1 MGENTQSRAPRTV
14 SRVRDD
20 DPLGQFRSEL
30 RAHCYRMLGS
40 VHDAEDVLQEVS
52 LRAWR
57 GRERFEGRSSLRTW
71 LHRIA
76 TNACLNELDRKERRV
91 LPVEV
96 SPASE
101 TATPYE
107 HPDHELL
114 WLEPFADAPD
124 EQAARTESVEL
135 AFVAAVQHLP
145 PNQRA
150 ALLMFDVLGFSAQEI
165 ADAMDTTRASVN
177 SALQRARVIV
187 EERLP
192 PRSQAETLQALGE
205 QGQREL
211 VERYTRALENADMD
225 ELVKLLT
232 EDATWSMPPLPSWYR
247 GHDAIEAFLRAGPFR
262 HRWKHVPVRAN
273 GQLAVAA
280 YWEMEGEFT
289 AYVIDVLDLREDRIA
304 SVTAFI
310 GAEHFARFG
319 LPPTLR

>member
-1 MGENTQSRAPRTV
+1 MRE
-14 SRVRDD
+14 D
-20 DPLGQFRSEL
+20 DPLGPFRSEL

-40 VHDAEDVLQEVS
+40 PHDAEDVLQEVS

-71 LHRIA
+71 LHTIA

-96 SPASE
+96 SPASTE
-101 TATPYE
+101 ATPYE
-107 HPDHELL
+107 EARHEVL

-124 EQAARTESVEL
+124 ERAAVAETVEL

-165 ADAMDTTRASVN
+165 ADAMETTRASVN
-177 SALQRARVIV
+177 SALQRARALV

-192 PRSQAETLQALGE
+192 PISQQATLQALGE

-211 VERYTRALENADMD
+211 VERYTRALADAD
-225 ELVKLLT
+225 VDGLLALLT
-232 EDATWSMPPLPSWYR
+232 EDATWSMPPLPSWYE
-247 GHDAIEAFLRAGPFR
+247 GHDSITAFLLEGPFR
-262 HRWKHVPVRAN
+262 HRWRHVPVRAN
-273 GQLAVAA
+273 GQLAVAC
-280 YWEMEGEFT
+280 YWEAEGAFT
-289 AYVIDVLDLREDRIA
+289 AHVIDVLDVREDRIA
-304 SVTAFI
+304 AVTAFI
-310 GAEHFARFG
+310 GAEHFPRFG
-319 LPPTLR
+319 LPPTVR

>member
-1 MGENTQSRAPRTV
+1 MNSSSSFGLAGSLTSYVLNPNRPVMTSTSLPRTSSNLPSVMPRASGDRVTYSRFEEIAAPSGGGAPIALAGATSSAPSTMAAMPLPLIRPSLLPHFGGKCGKLLDRAPRTV
-14 SRVRDD
+14 PRVRDD
-20 DPLGQFRSEL
+20 DPLGEFRSEL

-40 VHDAEDVLQEVS
+40 AHDAEDVLQEVS

-107 HPDHELL
+107 HPNHELL
-114 WLEPFADAPD
+114 WLEPFADLPD

-150 ALLMFDVLGFSAQEI
+150 ALLMFDVLGFS
-165 ADAMDTTRASVN
+165 RAGD
-177 SALQRARVIV
+177 RR
-187 EERLP
+187 RH
-192 PRSQAETLQALGE
+192 
-205 QGQREL
+205 
-211 VERYTRALENADMD
+211 
-225 ELVKLLT
+225 
-232 EDATWSMPPLPSWYR
+232 
-247 GHDAIEAFLRAGPFR
+247 GHDARPR
-262 HRWKHVPVRAN
+262 
-273 GQLAVAA
+273 
-280 YWEMEGEFT
+280 
-289 AYVIDVLDLREDRIA
+289 
-304 SVTAFI
+304 
-310 GAEHFARFG
+310 
-319 LPPTLR
+319 